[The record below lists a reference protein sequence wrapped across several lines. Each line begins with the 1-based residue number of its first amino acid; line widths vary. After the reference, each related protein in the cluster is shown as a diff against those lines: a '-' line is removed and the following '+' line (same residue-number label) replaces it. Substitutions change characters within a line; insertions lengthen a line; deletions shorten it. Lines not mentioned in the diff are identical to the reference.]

1 MYCYLQLYF
10 FKNIAILDRI
20 SCQNSL
26 IIKKIDQLLSSQDNL
41 KNRIKKLKDNNT
53 NKNKFDK
60 SFVNIIYKIIY
71 YVLKHYTYINFYL
84 I

>member
-10 FKNIAILDRI
+10 FKNIVMLDRI

-41 KNRIKKLKDNNT
+41 ENRIKKLEDDNT
-53 NKNKFDK
+53 NKNKFDE
-60 SFVNIIYKIIY
+60 SFVNVIYKITLLCIKTLYIY
-71 YVLKHYTYINFYL
+71 
-84 I
+84 

>member
-41 KNRIKKLKDNNT
+41 KNWIKKLEDDNT
-53 NKNKFDK
+53 NKNKFDE
-60 SFVNIIYKIIY
+60 SFVNIIYKITLLYIKTLYIY
-71 YVLKHYTYINFYL
+71 
-84 I
+84 

>member
-20 SCQNSL
+20 SRQNSL

-41 KNRIKKLKDNNT
+41 KNRIKKLEDDNI
-53 NKNKFDK
+53 NKNKFDE
-60 SFVNIIYKIIY
+60 SFVNVIYKITLLCIKTLYIY
-71 YVLKHYTYINFYL
+71 
-84 I
+84 

>member
-10 FKNIAILDRI
+10 FKNIVILDRI

-41 KNRIKKLKDNNT
+41 KNRIKKLEDDNI
-53 NKNKFDK
+53 NKNKFDE
-60 SFVNIIYKIIY
+60 SFVNVIYKITLLYIKTLYIY
-71 YVLKHYTYINFYL
+71 
-84 I
+84 